1 MNKIYILSHKHKF
14 ECGHESKKII
24 GSFFSKK
31 KALEI
36 LEKYKNIKGFKDN
49 LYGFYIQEFI
59 VDELDTKK
67 LKEIKEKGNYE

>member
-14 ECGHESKKII
+14 EDGHEDKRII
-24 GSFFSKK
+24 GAFFSKK
-31 KALEI
+31 KALET

-59 VDELDTKK
+59 IDVLKERK
-67 LKEIKEKGNYE
+67 LKEIKEKGNHE